1 MICLSNLTSSII
13 YIHVL
18 VSVDGSCFFYRCF
31 ALMDVYFKMHI
42 LFQKILTLLP
52 ELIHKRWMFHS
63 IGKIQ

>member
-1 MICLSNLTSSII
+1 
-13 YIHVL
+13 
-18 VSVDGSCFFYRCF
+18 
-31 ALMDVYFKMHI
+31 MDVYFKMHI